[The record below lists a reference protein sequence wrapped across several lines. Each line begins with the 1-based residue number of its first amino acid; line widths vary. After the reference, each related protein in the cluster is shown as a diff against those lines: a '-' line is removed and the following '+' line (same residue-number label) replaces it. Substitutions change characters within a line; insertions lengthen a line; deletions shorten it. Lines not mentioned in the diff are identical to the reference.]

1 MKKQA
6 LGKGLKAFL
15 SEEYGILKE
24 DRYAEIEI
32 EKLQPNPNQPR
43 KTFDQTAL
51 AELGQSIRETGI
63 LQPIV
68 VVPDEDRFTIIVGER
83 RWRAAQKIG
92 LHTVPAII
100 RQMTEEQQMEA
111 ALVENLQREDLNPLE
126 IASAYQKMTQDLH
139 LTQEQVATKVGK
151 DRASVSNY
159 VRLLKLPQRI
169 QNMLTEDKLSMGHA
183 RALLS
188 LEDPSLQVQTA
199 LEITKR
205 DLSVRAVESLIKK
218 LTNKPVEKKTPEPNP
233 DLMALEEEFLRIFG
247 TKVSISGSFKNGV
260 VKIFYYSPEE
270 LERIYEKV
278 KEHEQEKGEDS

>member
-24 DRYAEIEI
+24 ERYAELEV
-32 EKLQPNPNQPR
+32 EKLQPNPRQPR
-43 KTFDQTAL
+43 TKFDPTSL
-51 AELGQSIRETGI
+51 AELAQSIKETGI

-68 VVPDEDRFTIIVGER
+68 VVPNEDNFTIIVGER

-92 LHTVPAII
+92 LKTVPAII
-100 RQMTEEQQMEA
+100 RQMTEEQQLEA

-126 IASAYQKMTQDLH
+126 IASAYQKMIQDLN
-139 LTQEQVATKVGK
+139 LTQEHVGIKVGK

-159 VRLLKLPQRI
+159 IRLLKLPQRI

-188 LEDPSLQVQTA
+188 IEDPALQVQTA
-199 LEITKR
+199 LEIDKR
-205 DLSVRAVESLIKK
+205 DLSVRAVENLIKN
-218 LTNKPVEKKTPEPNP
+218 LLKKSKKKKAFEPNP
-233 DLMALEEEFLRIFG
+233 DLLALQEEFLLIFG
-247 TKVSISGSFKNGV
+247 TKVSISGNMNTGV
-260 VKIFYYSPEE
+260 VKIFYYSPDE
-270 LERIYEKV
+270 LGRIYEKV
-278 KEHEQEKGEDS
+278 KKTGEQA

>member
-24 DRYAEIEI
+24 DRYAEIDI
-32 EKLQPNPNQPR
+32 EKLRPNPHQPR
-43 KTFDQTAL
+43 TKFDPTSL
-51 AELGQSIRETGI
+51 AELAQSIQEAGI
-63 LQPIV
+63 LQPVV
-68 VVPDEDRFTIIVGER
+68 VVPNEDHFTIIVGER

-92 LHTVPAII
+92 LKTIPAII

-126 IASAYQKMTQDLH
+126 IASAYQRMTQDLH
-139 LTQEQVATKVGK
+139 LTQEQVAVKVGK

-188 LEDPSLQVQTA
+188 IEDPALQVQIA
-199 LEITKR
+199 IEINKR
-205 DLSVRAVESLIKK
+205 DLSVRAVENLVKK
-218 LTNKPVEKKTPEPNP
+218 LLKKPKQKKTQESNP
-233 DLMALEEEFLRIFG
+233 DLLALQEEFLRFFG
-247 TKVSISGSFKNGV
+247 TKVSISGNMEKGV
-260 VKIFYYSPEE
+260 VKIFYYSPDE
-270 LERIYEKV
+270 LGRIYEKA
-278 KEHEQEKGEDS
+278 KEGNS

>member
-24 DRYAEIEI
+24 DRYAEIDI
-32 EKLQPNPNQPR
+32 EKLRPNPHQPR
-43 KTFDQTAL
+43 TIFDPTSLSEL
-51 AELGQSIRETGI
+51 AQSIQEAGI
-63 LQPIV
+63 LQPVV
-68 VVPDEDRFTIIVGER
+68 VVPNEDHFTIIVGER

-92 LHTVPAII
+92 LKTIPAII

-126 IASAYQKMTQDLH
+126 IASAYQRMTQDLH
-139 LTQEQVATKVGK
+139 LTQEQVAVKVGK

-188 LEDPSLQVQTA
+188 IEDPALQVQIA
-199 LEITKR
+199 IEINKR
-205 DLSVRAVESLIKK
+205 DLSVRAVENLVKK
-218 LTNKPVEKKTPEPNP
+218 LLKKPKQKKTQESNP
-233 DLMALEEEFLRIFG
+233 DLLALQEEFLRFFG
-247 TKVSISGSFKNGV
+247 TKVSISGNMEKGV
-260 VKIFYYSPEE
+260 VKIFYYSPDE
-270 LERIYEKV
+270 LGRIYEKA
-278 KEHEQEKGEDS
+278 KEGNS

>member
-24 DRYAEIEI
+24 DRYAELEI
-32 EKLQPNPNQPR
+32 EKLQPNPHQPR
-43 KTFDQTAL
+43 KIFDPTSL
-51 AELGQSIRETGI
+51 AELGQSIQETGI

-68 VVPDEDRFTIIVGER
+68 VVSNKGHFTIIVGER

-92 LHTVPAII
+92 LRTVPAII

-111 ALVENLQREDLNPLE
+111 TLVENLQREDLNPLE

-139 LTQEQVATKVGK
+139 LTQEQVAIKVGK

-169 QNMLTEDKLSMGHA
+169 QNMLVEDKISMGHA

-188 LEDPSLQVQTA
+188 IEGPALQVQTA
-199 LEITKR
+199 LEINKK
-205 DLSVRAVESLIKK
+205 DLSVRAVENLVKK
-218 LTNKPVEKKTPEPNP
+218 LINKPSKKKAQEPNP
-233 DLMALEEEFLRIFG
+233 DLMALQEEFLKIFG
-247 TKVSISGSFKNGV
+247 TKVAISGNFKQGV
-260 VKIFYYSPEE
+260 VKIFYYSPDE
-270 LERIYEKV
+270 LERIFEKV
-278 KEHEQEKGEDS
+278 KEKGEHS

>member
-24 DRYAEIEI
+24 ERYAEIEV
-32 EKLQPNPNQPR
+32 EKLQPNPRQPR
-43 KTFDQTAL
+43 TKFDPTSL
-51 AELGQSIRETGI
+51 AELAQSIQETGI

-68 VVPDEDRFTIIVGER
+68 VVPNEDHFTIIVGER

-92 LHTVPAII
+92 LKTVPAII
-100 RQMTEEQQMEA
+100 RQMTEEQQLEA
-111 ALVENLQREDLNPLE
+111 ALVENLQREDLNPLD

-139 LTQEQVATKVGK
+139 LTQEQVAIKVGK

-159 VRLLKLPQRI
+159 IRLLKLPQRI

-188 LEDPSLQVQTA
+188 IEDPDLQVQTA
-199 LEITKR
+199 LEIDKR
-205 DLSVRAVESLIKK
+205 DLSVRAVENLIKNLLK
-218 LTNKPVEKKTPEPNP
+218 KANKKKAFEPNP
-233 DLMALEEEFLRIFG
+233 DLLALQEEFLKIFG
-247 TKVSISGSFKNGV
+247 TKVLISGNMNNGV
-260 VKIFYYSPEE
+260 VKIFYYSPDE
-270 LERIYEKV
+270 LGRIYEKA
-278 KEHEQEKGEDS
+278 KKTGERV

>member
-24 DRYAEIEI
+24 ERYAEIEVG
-32 EKLQPNPNQPR
+32 KLQPNPRQPR
-43 KTFDQTAL
+43 TKFDPTSL
-51 AELGQSIRETGI
+51 AELAQSIQETGI

-68 VVPDEDRFTIIVGER
+68 VVPNEDHFTIIVGER

-92 LHTVPAII
+92 LKTVPAII
-100 RQMTEEQQMEA
+100 RQMTEEQQLEA
-111 ALVENLQREDLNPLE
+111 SLVENLQREDLNPLD

-139 LTQEQVATKVGK
+139 LTQEQVAIKVGK

-159 VRLLKLPQRI
+159 IRLLKLPQRI

-188 LEDPSLQVQTA
+188 IEDPDLQVQTA
-199 LEITKR
+199 EEIDKR
-205 DLSVRAVESLIKK
+205 DLSVRAVENLIKNLLK
-218 LTNKPVEKKTPEPNP
+218 KTNKKKAFEPNP
-233 DLMALEEEFLRIFG
+233 DLLALQEEFLKIFG
-247 TKVSISGSFKNGV
+247 TKVLISGNMNNGV
-260 VKIFYYSPEE
+260 VKIFYYSPDE
-270 LERIYEKV
+270 LGRIYEKV
-278 KEHEQEKGEDS
+278 KKTGEQA

>member
-24 DRYAEIEI
+24 DRYAELEI
-32 EKLQPNPNQPR
+32 EKLQPNPHQPR
-43 KTFDQTAL
+43 KIFDPTSL
-51 AELGQSIRETGI
+51 AELGQSIQETGI

-68 VVPDEDRFTIIVGER
+68 VVSNEDHFTIIVGER

-92 LHTVPAII
+92 LRTVPAII

-111 ALVENLQREDLNPLE
+111 TLVENLQREDLNPLE

-139 LTQEQVATKVGK
+139 LTQEQVAIKVGK

-169 QNMLTEDKLSMGHA
+169 QNMLVEDKISMGHA

-188 LEDPSLQVQTA
+188 IEGPALQVQTA
-199 LEITKR
+199 LEINKK
-205 DLSVRAVESLIKK
+205 DLSVRAVENLVKK
-218 LTNKPVEKKTPEPNP
+218 LINKPSKKKAQEPNP
-233 DLMALEEEFLRIFG
+233 DLMALQEEFLKIFG
-247 TKVSISGSFKNGV
+247 TKVAISGNFKQGV
-260 VKIFYYSPEE
+260 VKIFYYSPDE
-270 LERIYEKV
+270 LERIFEKV
-278 KEHEQEKGEDS
+278 KEKGEHS

>member
-24 DRYAEIEI
+24 DRYAELEI
-32 EKLQPNPNQPR
+32 EKLRPNPHQPR
-43 KTFDQTAL
+43 KTFDPTTL
-51 AELGQSIRETGI
+51 AELGQSIQETGI

-68 VVPDEDRFTIIVGER
+68 VVPDEDHFTIIVGER

-92 LHTVPAII
+92 LRTVPAII
-100 RQMTEEQQMEA
+100 RQMTEEQQLEA

-126 IASAYQKMTQDLH
+126 IATAYQKMTQDLH
-139 LTQEQVATKVGK
+139 LTQEQVAIKVGK

-188 LEDPSLQVQTA
+188 IENPALQVQTA
-199 LEITKR
+199 LEINKR
-205 DLSVRAVESLIKK
+205 DLSVRAVENLIKN
-218 LTNKPVEKKTPEPNP
+218 LTKKPDNKIEHEPNP
-233 DLMALEEEFLRIFG
+233 DLLALQEEFLKIFG
-247 TKVSISGSFKNGV
+247 TKVSISGNLKKGV
-260 VKIFYYSPEE
+260 VKIFYYSPGE
-270 LERIYEKV
+270 LERIYEKA
-278 KEHEQEKGEDS
+278 KGGHS

>member
-24 DRYAEIEI
+24 DRYAELEI
-32 EKLQPNPNQPR
+32 EKLQPNPHQPR
-43 KTFDQTAL
+43 KIFDPTSL
-51 AELGQSIRETGI
+51 AELGQSIQETGI

-68 VVPDEDRFTIIVGER
+68 VVSNKDHFTIIVGER

-92 LHTVPAII
+92 LKTVPAII

-139 LTQEQVATKVGK
+139 LTQEQVAIKVGK

-169 QNMLTEDKLSMGHA
+169 QNMLVEDKISMGHA

-188 LEDPSLQVQTA
+188 IEDPALQVQTA
-199 LEITKR
+199 LEINKK
-205 DLSVRAVESLIKK
+205 DLSVRAVENLVKK
-218 LTNKPVEKKTPEPNP
+218 LINKPSKKKAQEPNP
-233 DLMALEEEFLRIFG
+233 DLMALQEEFLKIFG
-247 TKVSISGSFKNGV
+247 TKVAISGNFKQGV
-260 VKIFYYSPEE
+260 VKIFYYSPDE
-270 LERIYEKV
+270 LERIFEKV
-278 KEHEQEKGEDS
+278 KEKGEHS

>member
-24 DRYAEIEI
+24 DRYAELEI
-32 EKLQPNPNQPR
+32 EKLRPNPHQPR
-43 KTFDQTAL
+43 KTFDPISL
-51 AELGQSIRETGI
+51 AELGQSIQETGI

-68 VVPDEDRFTIIVGER
+68 VVPEEDHFTIIVGER

-92 LHTVPAII
+92 LKTVPAII
-100 RQMTEEQQMEA
+100 RQMTEEQQLEA

-126 IASAYQKMTQDLH
+126 IATAYQKMTQDLH
-139 LTQEQVATKVGK
+139 LTQEQVAIKVGK

-188 LEDPSLQVQTA
+188 IEDPALQVQTA
-199 LEITKR
+199 LEINKR
-205 DLSVRAVESLIKK
+205 DLSVRAVENLVKNLTKK
-218 LTNKPVEKKTPEPNP
+218 LDKKIEHEPNP
-233 DLMALEEEFLRIFG
+233 DLLALQEEFLKIFG
-247 TKVSISGSFKNGV
+247 TKVSISGNLKKGV
-260 VKIFYYSPEE
+260 VKIFYYSPDE
-270 LERIYEKV
+270 LGRIYEIAK
-278 KEHEQEKGEDS
+278 EKGEHS

>member
-24 DRYAEIEI
+24 ERYAEIEV
-32 EKLQPNPNQPR
+32 EKLQPNPRQPR
-43 KTFDQTAL
+43 TKFDPTSL
-51 AELGQSIRETGI
+51 AELAQSIQETGI

-68 VVPDEDRFTIIVGER
+68 VVPNEDNFTIIVGER

-92 LHTVPAII
+92 LKTVPAII
-100 RQMTEEQQMEA
+100 RQMTEEQQLEA
-111 ALVENLQREDLNPLE
+111 ALVENLQREDLNPLD

-139 LTQEQVATKVGK
+139 LTQEQVAIKVGK

-159 VRLLKLPQRI
+159 IRLLKLPQRI

-188 LEDPSLQVQTA
+188 IEDPDLQVQTA
-199 LEITKR
+199 EEIDKR
-205 DLSVRAVESLIKK
+205 DLSVRAVENLIKNLLK
-218 LTNKPVEKKTPEPNP
+218 KANKKKAFEPNP
-233 DLMALEEEFLRIFG
+233 DLLALQEEFLKIFG
-247 TKVSISGSFKNGV
+247 TKVLISGNMNNGV
-260 VKIFYYSPEE
+260 VKIFYYSPDE
-270 LERIYEKV
+270 LGRIYEKV
-278 KEHEQEKGEDS
+278 KKPGEQA

>member
-24 DRYAEIEI
+24 DRYAEIDI
-32 EKLQPNPNQPR
+32 EKLRPNPHQPR
-43 KTFDQTAL
+43 TKFDPTSL
-51 AELGQSIRETGI
+51 AELAQSIQEAGI
-63 LQPIV
+63 LQPVV
-68 VVPDEDRFTIIVGER
+68 VVPNEDHFTIIVGER

-92 LHTVPAII
+92 LKTIPAII

-126 IASAYQKMTQDLH
+126 IASAYQRMTQDLH
-139 LTQEQVATKVGK
+139 LTQEQVAVKVGK

-188 LEDPSLQVQTA
+188 IEDPALQVQTA
-199 LEITKR
+199 IEINKR
-205 DLSVRAVESLIKK
+205 DLSVRAVENLVKK
-218 LTNKPVEKKTPEPNP
+218 LLKKPKQKKTQESNP
-233 DLMALEEEFLRIFG
+233 DLLALQEEFLRFFV
-247 TKVSISGSFKNGV
+247 TKVSISGNMEKGV
-260 VKIFYYSPEE
+260 VKIFYYSPDE
-270 LERIYEKV
+270 LGRIYEKA
-278 KEHEQEKGEDS
+278 KEGNS